1 MRLRT
6 HECGVSFLFRCHH
19 LGSFLNSKFALK

>member
-6 HECGVSFLFRCHH
+6 HECGVSFLFCDHH
-19 LGSFLNSKFALK
+19 LGSFLNSKFAPK